1 VSEPLFGGLSREIYG
16 CSDLIFLKAMKSDRV
31 GVKSAEKSSG
41 CSFSFISVKFAK
53 ILAIE
58 ALSGLW
64 LESRLWLIAPIEI
77 AVRL

>member
-1 VSEPLFGGLSREIYG
+1 
-16 CSDLIFLKAMKSDRV
+16 MKTDRV